1 MSTTERGAP
10 PEASAA
16 DDQTTPPSAAPPAPP
31 RSPRVPKPR
40 ASKPRR
46 VGLSIQ
52 SKLLIMLLGVSLVS
66 SVIVGVIGF
75 VSGRESLR
83 AAAVDQLTTIRELRT
98 GELERVFGG
107 VQTGVTLDSRNL
119 SAQNASIALNA
130 AFEEAQSRP
139 LSEAQRAEL
148 EAYYDDEFNA
158 ALSARAGGTYASGAF
173 IPESVA
179 GQYLQYEYTSKAYKF
194 PGGELDF
201 ESAIAAGDPGDGSPW
216 SAARERYHDYFQR
229 IIDASGYDDVLLL
242 DTEGNVVY
250 TAYSGPDLGMNVMTG
265 PFKDSRL
272 AEAYR
277 DVMATNSVNALAT
290 TDYERYMPSLNVP
303 AIWVVSP
310 VGNSE
315 RVTGALAVQIPIDVI
330 NDVLTGDERWK
341 EQGLGDTGEVY
352 VVGSDDLMRSNSRL
366 LIEDPEAYEKLAV
379 ANGTPSDLAARE
391 VEVGGTVLLQPVN
404 TVSVKL
410 AQQGKSGTTISRGYL
425 GRDNITAYTPVDID
439 GLNWVAVARIDTE
452 EAFAPVADFTRN
464 LVISTLAILLAVS
477 VLSML
482 LAQVFTRPVRR
493 LSEAVR
499 RVAGGD
505 LTVQVPA
512 GARDE
517 FGDLGNAFNDMSSS
531 LRIKQ
536 ELIDEQRAENERLLH
551 TLMPEAVAKR
561 YQDGEE
567 TIAEVHQDVSVIFAE
582 LIGFDDFTAALSSD
596 DELAQLNSLMRGFD
610 EAAERTGVEK
620 VRTLR
625 GGYLASSG
633 LIVPRVDNV
642 RRAVEFANEL
652 RTVIARFNA
661 SNEASVELRAGIA
674 TGTVTSGLVGRTSLA
689 YDLWGDAVNLA
700 YRVRSVDGRPGI
712 YVSQAVKD
720 RLQDGV
726 RIVSAGAIETADG
739 TETVWRVE

>member
-1 MSTTERGAP
+1 MTTTERGAP
-10 PEASAA
+10 PEASAEDSA
-16 DDQTTPPSAAPPAPP
+16 AAPPPVAPP
-31 RSPRVPKPR
+31 GPSRAPRDPKPR
-40 ASKPRR
+40 ASKRRR

-98 GELERVFGG
+98 GELERVFEG

-119 SAQNASIALNA
+119 SAQNSSIALNA

-139 LSEAQRAEL
+139 LTEAQRGEL
-148 EAYYDDEFNA
+148 EAYYTDEFNP
-158 ALSARAGGTYASGAF
+158 ALAARAGGTYAAGAF
-173 IPESVA
+173 IPESTA
-179 GQYLQYEYTSKAYKF
+179 GQYLQYQYTSKVYRF

-201 ESAIAAGDPGDGSPW
+201 EAALAAGDAGDGSAW
-216 SAARERYHDYFQR
+216 SAARERYGDYFQR
-229 IIDASGYDDVLLL
+229 IIDASGYDDVLML

-250 TAYSGPDLGMNVMTG
+250 TAYSGPDLGMNIMTG
-265 PFKDSRL
+265 PLKDSQL
-272 AEAYR
+272 AAAYR
-277 DVMATNSVNALAT
+277 DVMATNSVDALAT
-290 TDYERYMPSLNVP
+290 TDYERYIPSLNVP

-310 VGNSE
+310 VGNTE
-315 RVTGALAVQIPIDVI
+315 RVTGALAVQIPIDLI
-330 NDVLTGDERWK
+330 NNVLTGDERWK

-352 VVGSDDLMRSNSRL
+352 IVGSDDLMRSNSRL

-379 ANGTPSDLAARE
+379 ANGTPSDLAERE
-391 VEVGGTVLLQPVN
+391 VRVGGTVLLQPV
-404 TVSVKL
+404 TTDSVRL

-493 LSEAVR
+493 LSDAVR

-512 GARDE
+512 GSRDE

-561 YQDGEE
+561 YQEGEE

-582 LIGFDDFTAALSSD
+582 LIGFDDFTESLSSD

-661 SNEASVELRAGIA
+661 SNDASIELRAGIA

-726 RIVSAGAIETADG
+726 RIVSAGTIETADG
-739 TETVWRVE
+739 AETVWRVE

>member
-1 MSTTERGAP
+1 MSTTETDVPTNGTGDTGGPIPSSRT
-10 PEASAA
+10 ASAA
-16 DDQTTPPSAAPPAPP
+16 
-31 RSPRVPKPR
+31 PR
-40 ASKPRR
+40 AIPARRRR

-66 SVIVGVIGF
+66 SIIVGVIGF
-75 VSGRESLR
+75 VSGRESLK
-83 AAAVDQLTTIRELRT
+83 AAAIDQLTTIRELRT

-119 SAQNASIALNA
+119 SAQNASVALNT
-130 AFEEAQSRP
+130 AFEEAQSRT
-139 LSEAQRAEL
+139 LTDEQQAEL
-148 EAYYDDEFNA
+148 EAYYADEFNP
-158 ALSARAGGTYASGAF
+158 ALTARAGGTYAAGAF
-173 IPESVA
+173 IPESAA
-179 GQYLQYEYTSKAYKF
+179 GQYLQYAYTSKVYRF
-194 PGGELDF
+194 SGGELDF
-201 ESAIAAGDPGDGSPW
+201 ETAFAAGNAGDGSPW

-229 IIDASGYDDVLLL
+229 IIDASGYEDVLML

-250 TAYSGPDLGMNVMTG
+250 AAYSGTDLGMNVMTG
-265 PFKDSRL
+265 PLKDSQL

-277 DVMATNSVNALAT
+277 EVMATNSVSALAT
-290 TDYERYMPSLNVP
+290 TDYERYLPSLGVP

-315 RVTGALAVQIPIDVI
+315 RVTGAMAVQIPIDLI

-352 VVGSDDLMRSNSRL
+352 IVGSDDLMRSNSRL
-366 LIEDPEAYEKLAV
+366 LIEYPEAFERAAV
-379 ANGTPSDLAARE
+379 SNGTPSELAARE

-404 TVSVKL
+404 TESVRL
-410 AQQGKSGTTISRGYL
+410 AQQGKSGTSISRGYL
-425 GRDNITAYTPVDID
+425 GGENITAYTPVDIA
-439 GLNWVAVARIDTE
+439 GLNWVAVARIDTA

-477 VLSML
+477 LLSML
-482 LAQVFTRPVRR
+482 LAQVFTRPIRR
-493 LSEAVR
+493 LADAVR

-505 LTVQVPA
+505 LSVQVPA
-512 GARDE
+512 GSRDE

-531 LRIKQ
+531 LRVKQ
-536 ELIDEQRAENERLLH
+536 ELLDEQRVENERLLH
-551 TLMPEAVAKR
+551 TLMPETVAKR
-561 YQDGEE
+561 YRDGEE

-582 LIGFDDFTAALSSD
+582 LVGWDDYATTLDGDEELAALN
-596 DELAQLNSLMRGFD
+596 ALMRGFD
-610 EAAERTGVEK
+610 EAADRIGVEK

-625 GGYLASSG
+625 NGYLASSG

-642 RRAVEFANEL
+642 RRAVDFAVEL
-652 RTVIARFNA
+652 RSVISRFNA
-661 SNEASVELRAGIA
+661 QHEASIELRAGVS

-700 YRVRSVDGRPGI
+700 YRVRGVTGSPGI

-720 RLQDGV
+720 RLQEGA
-726 RIVSAGAIETADG
+726 RIVSAGTIDTATG
-739 TETVWRVE
+739 SETVWRVD

>member
-1 MSTTERGAP
+1 VE
-10 PEASAA
+10 
-16 DDQTTPPSAAPPAPP
+16 
-31 RSPRVPKPR
+31 
-40 ASKPRR
+40 
-46 VGLSIQ
+46 LSIQ

-98 GELERVFGG
+98 GELERVFTTM
-107 VQTGVTLDSRNL
+107 QDGVTLDSRNL
-119 SAQNASIALNA
+119 SAQNASRAFNA
-130 AFEEAQSRP
+130 AFQEAQSLELTP
-139 LSEAQRAEL
+139 EQEAEL
-148 EAYYDDEFNA
+148 EAYYAEEF
-158 ALSARAGGTYASGAF
+158 LPELEARSGQDYDVGAF
-173 IPESVA
+173 IPESNA
-179 GQYLQYEYTSKAYKF
+179 GKYLQYQYTSQYYRIDESD
-194 PGGELDF
+194 PDF
-201 ESAIAAGDPGDGSPW
+201 EVALNATDAGDGSAW
-216 SAARERYHDYFQR
+216 SVAHERYHDYFQR
-229 IIDASGYDDVLLL
+229 LIGALAYDDILML

-250 TAYSGPDLGMNVMTG
+250 SAYSGIDLGTNVDTG
-265 PFKDSRL
+265 PFRDTAL

-277 DVMATNSVNALAT
+277 EVMATNSVSAIAT
-290 TDYERYMPSLNVP
+290 TDFERYVPSLNVP
-303 AIWVVSP
+303 ALWVVSP
-310 VGNSE
+310 VGNSSG
-315 RVTGALAVQIPIDVI
+315 VTGAFAAQIPIDSI
-330 NDVLTGDERWK
+330 NNVLTGDDRWK

-352 VVGSDDLMRSNSRL
+352 VAGTDGLMRSVSRMVVEAP
-366 LIEDPEAYEKLAV
+366 EDYAEAVISA
-379 ANGTPSDLAARE
+379 GTPPEIAERIVD
-391 VEVGGTVLLQPVN
+391 VGGTVLIQ
-404 TVSVKL
+404 SVGTESVEL
-410 AQQGKSGTTISRGYL
+410 AQQGKSGTTISMEYTGSES
-425 GRDNITAYTPVDID
+425 ITAYTPVDID

-452 EAFAPVADFTRN
+452 EAFAPVTDFTRN

-493 LSEAVR
+493 LSDAVR

-536 ELIDEQRAENERLLH
+536 ELIEEQRVENERLLH

-582 LIGFDDFTAALSSD
+582 LIGFDDFTASLSSD
-596 DELAQLNSLMRGFD
+596 DEIAQLNGLMRGFD

-620 VRTLR
+620 VRTLH

-642 RRAVEFANEL
+642 RRAVEFATEL
-652 RTVIARFNA
+652 RTVIERFNA

-726 RIVSAGAIETADG
+726 RIVSAGTIETAEG
-739 TETVWRVE
+739 PETVWRVE